1 MVIAASTA
9 GRKLAGMALGVL
21 LAAGLSGC
29 QAKTDTPAPAAG
41 TRAGMST
48 ERLQRLDEHFHRM
61 VDEGKI
67 AGVVTWIAR
76 RGEVVHEDA
85 YGFADIAAKRP
96 MTKDSYFYVYSM
108 TKPITSVALLMLY
121 EEGRFQLT
129 DPIARYLP
137 ELANLKLYAGDGPDG
152 RMILRDPARQP
163 TVQDV
168 FRHTAGFL
176 YGFGG
181 DRGVDKA
188 YGEANVL
195 GGTLSDLTSRL
206 GTLPL
211 AYEPGTQWIYSVSHD
226 VQARLVEVLS
236 GMPFDEFVRQRIF
249 EPLGMKHT
257 VFGRPDALKDQFAVI
272 YGVNPENQLTPSGA
286 LDEPGAASRV
296 LGGFSVSA
304 TAADYGRFAQMLVNS
319 GELDGVRLL
328 SRKTI
333 DLMDSNH
340 LPAGV
345 MRGAAG
351 GGTARGEGY
360 GLGVRVVTD
369 PAQAGNLTSA
379 GTFGWSGAAGTH
391 FFVDRAEDLVAVFM
405 IQKMGAPDGPGMAA
419 QFETLVYQALAD
431 QAADLK

>member
-1 MVIAASTA
+1 MGDTLINATSTT
-9 GRKLAGMALGVL
+9 GRVCVGVAMTALLAG
-21 LAAGLSGC
+21 LAAC
-29 QAKTDTPAPAAG
+29 QPKSEVAAPGPG
-41 TRAGMST
+41 TAGMSA
-48 ERLQRLDEHFHRM
+48 ERLQRLDNHFHKL

-67 AGVVTWIAR
+67 AGVVTWVAR
-76 RGEVVHEDA
+76 RGQVVHEDA
-85 YGFADIAAKRP
+85 YGLADIAANRA
-96 MTKDSYFYVYSM
+96 MSRDTYFYVYSM

-121 EEGRFQLT
+121 EEGRYQLT

-137 ELANLKLYAGDGPDG
+137 ELANLKLYAGDAAG
-152 RMILRDPARQP
+152 RMTLRDPARQP
-163 TVQDV
+163 TIEDV

-176 YGFGG
+176 YGPAGT
-181 DRGVDKA
+181 RGVDKA
-188 YGEANVL
+188 YGEANVM
-195 GGTLSDLTSRL
+195 GGTLADLTKRL

-236 GMPFDEFVRQRIF
+236 GMPFDEFVRTRIF
-249 EPLGMKHT
+249 EPLGLKHT

-272 YGVNPENQLTPSGA
+272 YRPDDSGKLVPTGA
-286 LDEPGAASRV
+286 LDAPGAATRV

-351 GGTARGEGY
+351 GGNALGEGY

-391 FFVDRAEDLVAVFM
+391 FFVDRSEELVAVFM
-405 IQKMGAPDGPGMAA
+405 IQKMGGPDGPGMAR
-419 QFETLVYQALAD
+419 QFETLGYQDIAD
-431 QAADLK
+431 

>member
-1 MVIAASTA
+1 MAHARTA
-9 GRKLAGMALGVL
+9 FSRTLVRIALGTVL
-21 LAAGLSGC
+21 ATGITACQDKAG
-29 QAKTDTPAPAAG
+29 AAAG
-41 TRAGMST
+41 TAAGMSA
-48 ERLQRLDEHFHRM
+48 ERLARLDAHFHRL
-61 VDEGKI
+61 VDEGKV

-76 RGEVVHEDA
+76 HGQVVHENA
-85 YGFADIAAKRP
+85 YGMADLAAQRA
-96 MTKDSYFYVYSM
+96 MTKDAYFYVYSM

-129 DPIARYLP
+129 DPVARHLP
-137 ELANLKLYAGDGPDG
+137 ELANLKLYTGDGFGG
-152 RMILRDPARQP
+152 RMQLRDPARQP

-176 YGFGG
+176 YGQAGE
-181 DRGVDKA
+181 RGIDKA
-188 YGEANVL
+188 YREANVM
-195 GGTLSDLTSRL
+195 GGSLAELTQRL
-206 GTLPL
+206 GKLPL

-236 GMPFDEFVRQRIF
+236 GMPFDQFVRQRIF
-249 EPLGMKHT
+249 EPLGLKHM

-272 YGVNPENQLTPSGA
+272 YGVDAAGKLVPTGA
-286 LDEPGAASRV
+286 LDAPGAATRV

-369 PAQAGNLTSA
+369 AAQAGNLTTA

-391 FFVDRAEDLVAVFM
+391 FFVDRTEDLVAVFM

-419 QFETLVYQALAD
+419 QFETLVYQAIAD
-431 QAADLK
+431 

>member
-1 MVIAASTA
+1 MMNIATTA
-9 GRKLAGMALGVL
+9 GRAWAGMALGAL

-29 QAKTDTPAPAAG
+29 QVKTETPAPAADAL
-41 TRAGMST
+41 AGMSA
-48 ERLQRLDEHFHRM
+48 ERFQRLDDHFHRL
-61 VDEGKI
+61 VDEGRI
-67 AGVVTWIAR
+67 AGVVTWVAR
-76 RGEVVHEDA
+76 HGEVVHEDA
-85 YGFADIAAKRP
+85 YGLADMAANRP
-96 MTKDSYFYVYSM
+96 MSKDSYFYVYSM

-137 ELANLKLYAGDGPDG
+137 ELADLKLFVGDGPG
-152 RMILRDPARQP
+152 GKMILRDPARQP

-176 YGFGG
+176 YGPAGN
-181 DRGVDKA
+181 RGIDKA
-188 YGEANVL
+188 YREADVL
-195 GGTLSDLTSRL
+195 GGTLADLTHRL

-272 YGVNPENQLTPSGA
+272 YGVNTEGNLVPTGA
-286 LDEPGAASRV
+286 LDAPGAATRV

-333 DLMDSNH
+333 DLMDSDH

-345 MRGAAG
+345 ARLAPG
-351 GGTARGEGY
+351 GDKALGEGY
-360 GLGVRVVTD
+360 GLGVRVVNN

-391 FFVDRAEDLVAVFM
+391 FFVDRTEDLVAVFM
-405 IQKMGAPDGPGMAA
+405 IQKMGSPDGPGMAA
-419 QFETLVYQALAD
+419 QFETLVYQALTD
-431 QAADLK
+431 

>member
-1 MVIAASTA
+1 
-9 GRKLAGMALGVL
+9 
-21 LAAGLSGC
+21 
-29 QAKTDTPAPAAG
+29 
-41 TRAGMST
+41 MSA
-48 ERLQRLDEHFHRM
+48 ERLQRLDSHFHRL

-67 AGVVTWIAR
+67 AGVVTWVAR
-76 RGEVVHEDA
+76 RGQVVHQDA
-85 YGFADIAAKRP
+85 YGLADTAANRP
-96 MTKDSYFYVYSM
+96 MSQDTYFYVYSM

-129 DPIARYLP
+129 DPVARYLP
-137 ELANLKLYAGDGPDG
+137 ELANLKLYGGDAGG
-152 RMILRDPARQP
+152 RMTLRDPARQP
-163 TVQDV
+163 TIEDV

-176 YGFGG
+176 YGPAGT
-181 DRGVDKA
+181 RGIDKA
-188 YGEANVL
+188 YGEANVM
-195 GGTLSDLTSRL
+195 GGTLADLTKRL

-236 GMPFDEFVRQRIF
+236 GMPFDEFVRTRIF
-249 EPLGMKHT
+249 EPLGLKHT

-272 YGVNPENQLTPSGA
+272 YRPDEAGKLVPTGA
-286 LDEPGAASRV
+286 LDAPGAATKV

-345 MRGAAG
+345 ARGAAG
-351 GGTARGEGY
+351 GGAAAGEGY
-360 GLGVRVVTD
+360 GLGVRVVTN
-369 PAQAGNLTSA
+369 PAQAGNLTSE

-391 FFVDRAEDLVAVFM
+391 FFVDRSEELVAVFM
-405 IQKMGAPDGPGMAA
+405 IQKMGGTDGPEMAR
-419 QFETLVYQALAD
+419 QFETLVYQAIAD
-431 QAADLK
+431 